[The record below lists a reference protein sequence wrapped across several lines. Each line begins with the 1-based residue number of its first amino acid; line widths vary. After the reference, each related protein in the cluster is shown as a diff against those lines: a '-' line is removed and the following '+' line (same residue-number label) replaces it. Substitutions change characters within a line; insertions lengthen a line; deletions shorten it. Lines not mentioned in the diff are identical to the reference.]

1 MDTTPRSMTTGQATS
16 RHALTALSA
25 ASLAVALAA
34 WAPAARAQ
42 DWLQDAALIAAP
54 HFTQYTIGSG
64 ASERTVTQTA
74 IPFVF
79 VLPFTD
85 RFSVDVTT
93 AFASSQVKTGGA
105 TTSTLS
111 GLTDTQVRGNF
122 TFGDFV
128 VFTVGLNLPTGAYG
142 VPDEKVEAAGQIG
155 NDFLNY
161 PISSMGNGFAGTGG
175 VALARAM
182 GAWNVGLGTSMRKSA
197 EFSAFTQ
204 SSADFRFTP
213 ADEYRVHLRGDRP
226 VRDGQVSF
234 GLAYSAFGADA
245 LDTTTAGNQKT
256 TASTGDRITATG
268 MWMFPVPI
276 GEVYLSGWNLYRL
289 EGQQFGGDAPTENVA
304 SLNAALSTEV
314 GDFLFQPSLEGR
326 FWQVDGERA
335 GQLVNANLRM
345 RLESGLFTMFPSV
358 GYSVGSLYSGGASVD
373 VSGIRG
379 SLTIRLN

>member
-1 MDTTPRSMTTGQATS
+1 MSTMRRSLASALVAT
-16 RHALTALSA
+16 
-25 ASLAVALAA
+25 ASLAFAA
-34 WAPAARAQ
+34 PTANAQ
-42 DWLQDAALIAAP
+42 DWMQDAAIIAAP

-64 ASERTVTQTA
+64 ASERVVSQTA
-74 IPFVF
+74 IPLVF

-93 AFASSQVKTGGA
+93 AFASSQVKTGGTA
-105 TTSTLS
+105 TSTLS
-111 GLTDTQVRGNF
+111 GLTDTQIRGNF
-122 TFGDFV
+122 TLGNEMV
-128 VFTVGLNLPTGAYG
+128 VFTVGLNLPTGSYG
-142 VPDEKVEAAGQIG
+142 VSDDKVEAAGQIG

-175 VALARAM
+175 VAVARAL

-204 SSADFRFTP
+204 SNADFRFTP
-213 ADEYRVHLRGDRP
+213 ADEYRVHVRGDRP
-226 VRDGQVSF
+226 VGDGQVSF

-268 MWMFPVPI
+268 MWMFPVEI

-314 GDFLFQPSLEGR
+314 GDFLIQPSLEGR
-326 FWQVDGERA
+326 FWQVGGEKA
-335 GQLVNANLRM
+335 GQLTSANVRM

-358 GYSVGSLYSGGASVD
+358 GYSIGSLYSGGATVD